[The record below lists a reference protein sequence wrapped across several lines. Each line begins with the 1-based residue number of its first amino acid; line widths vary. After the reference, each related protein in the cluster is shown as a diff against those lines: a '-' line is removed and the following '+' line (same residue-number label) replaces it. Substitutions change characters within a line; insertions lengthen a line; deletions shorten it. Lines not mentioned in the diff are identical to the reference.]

1 MPLQPRHTYAAGF
14 QCGLPTGDITQ
25 SKSSPTQQQ
34 QRRCRAGARCNP
46 AHIRQI
52 RAGGLLLRGVQPL
65 VHFRYAFPSRLPD
78 PDHLAVLARPGFV
91 RAAVHPH
98 PRPRRS
104 GCPQLQPVR
113 CDELM
118 AVSFH
123 HCKVQER
130 LVALDVGDPQ
140 AVRRSLSKSR
150 LTRSAD
156 VGVSW
161 ISRRRLFPGKP
172 FRPGRRPG
180 PGNLQRPS
188 WRRSRTVLLGAPPL
202 SATRSLAVSV
212 MRVANDAL
220 VYALGNSRVGALRIR

>member
-14 QCGLPTGDITQ
+14 RCGLPTGDITQ

-34 QRRCRAGARCNP
+34 HRRCRAGARCNP

-52 RAGGLLLRGVQPL
+52 RAGGFVLRGVQPL

-78 PDHLAVLARPGFV
+78 PDHLAVLARPVVV

-98 PRPRRS
+98 PRPRGS

-123 HCKVQER
+123 HRKVQER
-130 LVALDVGDPQ
+130 LVALEIANPQ
-140 AVRRSLSKSR
+140 LVRP
-150 LTRSAD
+150 
-156 VGVSW
+156 
-161 ISRRRLFPGKP
+161 RRLELSVHQI
-172 FRPGRRPG
+172 RRPRRG
-180 PGNLQRPS
+180 PIRTGRDLSLIHISEPTRP
-188 WRRSRTVLLGAPPL
+188 
-202 SATRSLAVSV
+202 
-212 MRVANDAL
+212 
-220 VYALGNSRVGALRIR
+220 Y